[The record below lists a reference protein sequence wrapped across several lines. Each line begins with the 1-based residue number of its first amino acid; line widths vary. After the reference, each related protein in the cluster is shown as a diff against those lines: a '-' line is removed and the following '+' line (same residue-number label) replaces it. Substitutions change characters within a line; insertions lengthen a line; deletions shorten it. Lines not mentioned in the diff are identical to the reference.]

1 MTDLKKLREM
11 AEKATPGPWKCAGG
25 IYVYS
30 GDTMV
35 ADNNDETALVRAR
48 GVGGGMSREQQEAN
62 VEFVSAANPETVIAL
77 LDRIEK
83 LEAQLKEA
91 NEVAEFYGDE
101 KNWMTTRKDELH
113 EARMTIAQDAE
124 SFGYQRDE
132 YSPNIVQLIG
142 GKMARELLR
151 RWDVK

>member
-62 VEFVSAANPETVIAL
+62 VEFVSAANPETVLAL
-77 LDRIEK
+77 IDRIEK
-83 LEAQLKEA
+83 LKY
-91 NEVAEFYGDE
+91 VAEVYGYHLEDCE
-101 KNWMTTRKDELH
+101 TLYAYDDDDDSKCNCGFTWAYMNAGVNH
-113 EARMTIAQDAE
+113 E
-124 SFGYQRDE
+124 
-132 YSPNIVQLIG
+132 
-142 GKMARELLR
+142 
-151 RWDVK
+151 